1 LRYVILISTTRK
13 GKKMNKELA
22 TANYQAVKAVAA
34 EIYGSAA
41 SSESYEVRAQA
52 LRTYNKTL
60 EIAYINF
67 EKATA

>member
-1 LRYVILISTTRK
+1 
-13 GKKMNKELA
+13 MNKELA